1 MRLVFINHCH
11 PEALHVCA
19 TRMREFSQAMTM
31 LGHEV
36 ILLTETQQGMT
47 AETTPEQTTKK
58 IQTHNFSVPL
68 HLATEPKGHPL
79 IKKLRERKL
88 PWGVRQAVIIW
99 YFFYHKGVFTDW
111 RTGSQ
116 LYLHPIAEA
125 FKPDLI
131 WATFLNTDAWN
142 IAKDLAK
149 ISKAPWVGDIKDPWG
164 IFIPA
169 LFRKF
174 LANYF
179 DNCLALSTFSN
190 FNSNDVQKWFKS
202 PTTVIYSGFWAN
214 QLEPIKAFS
223 SDKINI
229 SLTGGIYNDH
239 SLYELIQGVK
249 IWLEGLTS
257 NERSKVYL
265 TYAGLDTEAVKKA
278 TRELNNLCQINLKG
292 FIPVKELQ
300 KIHQNSIANMYIKT
314 YRGFHNKTIELLSAG
329 RPIICYPEEI
339 DEAIEIAKGTNITLH
354 SCSTSIE
361 ISEALS
367 ESLKTQSNKVAEN
380 KHLRELTWDFQ
391 AKKLENLFKTILQN
405 PKTNSQL

>member
-11 PEALHVCA
+11 PEAPHVCA

-68 HLATEPKGHPL
+68 HLAAEPKGHTL
-79 IKKLRERKL
+79 IKKLRDRKL
-88 PWGVRQAVIIW
+88 PWGIRQAVIIW

-149 ISKAPWVGDIKDPWG
+149 ITKVPWVGDIKDPWG

-202 PTTVIYSGFWAN
+202 PTTVIYSGFRAN

-265 TYAGLDTEAVKKA
+265 TYAGHDTEVVKKA
-278 TRELNNLCQINLKG
+278 TRELNNLCQINLVG
-292 FIPVKELQ
+292 FISVKELQ
-300 KIHQNSIANMYIKT
+300 KIHQHSIANMYVKT
-314 YRGFHNKTIELLSAG
+314 YSTFHHKTIEMLSAG
-329 RPIICYPEEI
+329 RPIICYPEENS
-339 DEAIEIAKGTNITLH
+339 EAIGIAKATNIDLH
-354 SCSTSIE
+354 SCGTARE
-361 ISEALS
+361 ISQALS
-367 ESLKTQSNKVAEN
+367 ESLNTQSNKVAEN
-380 KHLRELTWDFQ
+380 EHLRELTWDYQ
-391 AKKLENLFKTILQN
+391 AKKLEYLFLNILQN
-405 PKTNSQL
+405 PEASSRG